1 MYKGQYAPNRVISV
15 IYCVILNRLP
25 CKSLKFL
32 RLEST
37 SRKGDDFCPLSG
49 TWSTRTGRTRSES
62 NAKGGRNQPFIDR
75 IVSLYIDANNSIE
88 IEDEIQKN
96 QGNLWNYSREMVC
109 STEEPG
115 EIDRTTVEKGYTVQK
130 NPGKSIEL
138 R

>member
-1 MYKGQYAPNRVISV
+1 M
-15 IYCVILNRLP
+15 
-25 CKSLKFL
+25 
-32 RLEST
+32 
-37 SRKGDDFCPLSG
+37 
-49 TWSTRTGRTRSES
+49 
-62 NAKGGRNQPFIDR
+62 
-75 IVSLYIDANNSIE
+75 YIDANNSIE

-115 EIDRTTVEKGYTVQK
+115 EIDRTTVEKKYAVRKNQRKSPEITVEKRYTVQK